1 MDARMQPACH
11 LGFLRWRQSP
21 LQVPTSAE
29 VSAVSQL
36 LDRADRR
43 LFHALTPTRLAWLH
57 SPRTLVLGFLAI
69 HMVFL
74 LALLPTILT
83 GNVLGDLPLY
93 RTWAENGLVHDLWQ
107 GIDVEWVYPIGALVP
122 IVFAAIGGPLLYQLL
137 WFLMTMSLNAI
148 AVVALTDRGRDARG
162 YRAAWLWL
170 LLSFLL
176 SPVGLLRLEGL
187 TAPLVITGLVFLA
200 RRPIVATALL
210 TAATWIKV
218 WPAAVMLAVV
228 TVSSR
233 RKVVAV
239 TGAAM
244 SAGVA
249 LVVWAS
255 GGIRFLTGFITM
267 QSDRALQLEA
277 PVTTPWVWLA
287 VSGRPD
293 TAIYQNYAIAT
304 REVAGPG
311 TAVIAEVMTPLM
323 FLVLVAVLTLML
335 VGIRRRS
342 DPARLLLLGSLALVG
357 AFIVFNKVGS
367 PQYMLWLVPIV
378 VVGAGTAWRQW
389 RAPVYLMLLI
399 SALTTLIF
407 PVFYLPLIDGDPF
420 AVLLL
425 TVRNVLLVVM
435 LGWSVLALL
444 RLVRSTPRLVRPSAR
459 PGARTVAAYR
469 D

>member
-1 MDARMQPACH
+1 M
-11 LGFLRWRQSP
+11 
-21 LQVPTSAE
+21 
-29 VSAVSQL
+29 SQL

-43 LFHALTPTRLAWLH
+43 LFRALTPARLIWLH
-57 SPRTLVLGFLAI
+57 SPRTLVLGFLTI
-69 HMVFL
+69 HVVFL

-93 RTWAENGLVHDLWQ
+93 RTWAVNGLVHHLWQ
-107 GIDVEWVYPIGALVP
+107 GIDIEWVYPIGALVP
-122 IVFAAIGGPLLYQLL
+122 IVFAALGGPLLYQLL

-170 LLSFLL
+170 LLSFVL

-187 TAPLVITGLVFLA
+187 TAPLVITGLVLLA
-200 RRPIVATALL
+200 RRPIVAAALL

-218 WPAAVMLAVV
+218 WPAAVVLAVV
-228 TVSSR
+228 TVSAR

-239 TGAAM
+239 TGAVI
-244 SAGVA
+244 SVGVA
-249 LVVWAS
+249 LIVWAA

-277 PVTTPWVWLA
+277 PVTTPWVWMA

-311 TAVIAEVMTPLM
+311 SAVVAEVMTPLM
-323 FLVLVAVLTLML
+323 FLVIAAVLTFML
-335 VGIRRRS
+335 VGLRRRS
-342 DPARLLLLGSLALVG
+342 DPARLLLLSSLALVG

-378 VVGAGTAWRQW
+378 VVGASRAWRQW
-389 RAPVYLMLLI
+389 RAPVYLMLGI
-399 SALTTLIF
+399 SVLTTLIF
-407 PVFYLPLIDGDPF
+407 PVFYLPLVDGDPF

-425 TVRNVLLVVM
+425 SVRNALLVVM
-435 LGWSVLALL
+435 LGWSVLALA
-444 RLVRSTPRLVRPSAR
+444 RLVRSTPRAVGPAAR
-459 PGARTVAAYR
+459 SSDRTIAARR

>member
-1 MDARMQPACH
+1 M
-11 LGFLRWRQSP
+11 SK
-21 LQVPTSAE
+21 
-29 VSAVSQL
+29 L

-43 LFHALTPTRLAWLH
+43 LFRALTPARLAWLH
-57 SPRTLVLGFLAI
+57 SPRTLVLGFLAL
-69 HMVFL
+69 HVVFL
-74 LALLPTILT
+74 LALLPAILT
-83 GNVLGDLPLY
+83 GTVLGDLPLY
-93 RTWAENGLVHDLWQ
+93 RTWAENGLVHHLWQ
-107 GIDVEWVYPIGALVP
+107 GIDVLWVYPIGALVP
-122 IVFAAIGGPLLYQLL
+122 ILFAAIGGPLLYQLL

-148 AVVALTDRGRDARG
+148 AVTALTDRGRNARG

-170 LLSFLL
+170 LLSFVL

-187 TAPLVITGLVFLA
+187 TAPLVITGLVLLA
-200 RRPIVATALL
+200 RRPIVAAALL
-210 TAATWIKV
+210 AAATWIKV
-218 WPAAVMLAVV
+218 WPAAVILAVV
-228 TVSSR
+228 TVSTR
-233 RKVVAV
+233 RAVVAV

-255 GGIRFLTGFITM
+255 GGIRFLTGFVTM

-304 REVAGPG
+304 REVVGPG
-311 TAVIAEVMTPLM
+311 TATVAELMTPLM
-323 FLVLVAVLTLML
+323 FLVVAAVLTLML
-335 VGIRRRS
+335 IGLRRRS
-342 DPARLLLLGSLALVG
+342 DPARLLLLGSLSLVG

-378 VVGAGTAWRQW
+378 VVGAATAWRQW
-389 RAPVYLMLLI
+389 RAPVYLMLAI
-399 SALTTLIF
+399 SVLTTLIF
-407 PVFYLPLIDGDPF
+407 PVFYLPLVDGDPF

-425 TVRNVLLVVM
+425 TARNMLLVVM
-435 LGWSVLALL
+435 LGWSVLALS
-444 RLVRSTPRLVRPSAR
+444 RLVRSAPRTPGSEIRS
-459 PGARTVAAYR
+459 GARTLPVGR